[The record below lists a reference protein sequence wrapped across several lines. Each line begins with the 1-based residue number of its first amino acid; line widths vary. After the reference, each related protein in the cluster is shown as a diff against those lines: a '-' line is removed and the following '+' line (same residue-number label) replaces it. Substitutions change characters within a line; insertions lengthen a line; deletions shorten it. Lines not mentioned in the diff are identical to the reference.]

1 MKLKALLFTVLIQ
14 SAVFA
19 QQPVRIAIA
28 GLSHGHVHWVFN
40 REGKN
45 DIEIV
50 GIYEEDEALAKKFQE
65 NYDLA
70 PSLFYTDLDEML
82 KKTKPEAVSAFGA
95 ISEHLPVVEA
105 AAPKG
110 IHVMVE
116 KPLAFD
122 YEEALNIEKLAKENN
137 IKVITNF
144 ETSWYSSNQ
153 YVWKLLQDGKLGAV
167 RKVWVNDGHE
177 GPKEI
182 GVGEDFLGILVDPE
196 KNGAGALVDFGC
208 YGANLMTW
216 LMKGEKPVSVTAITN
231 QNKPEIY
238 KNVDDEATI
247 ILQYPKAQCVIQA
260 SWNWPFS
267 RKDMT
272 VYGTK
277 GFATAKDATTV
288 IERLD
293 AKSSEEIKSLEPR
306 PEPYADPFS
315 YLAAV
320 VQEKIDPSEG
330 LYGLPINLTVA
341 QILDAAIRSAQTGKT
356 IVLSEE

>member
-1 MKLKALLFTVLIQ
+1 MKWKALIFSILVQ

-19 QQPVRIAIA
+19 QEPVRVAIA

-40 REGKN
+40 REGKD

-50 GIYEEDEALAKKFQE
+50 GIFEKDEALARKFQE
-65 NYDLA
+65 NYNLD
-70 PSLFYTDLDEML
+70 PSLFYTDLNEML
-82 KKTKPEAVSAFGA
+82 EKTKPEAVSAFGA
-95 ISEHLPVVEA
+95 ISEHLPVVRT

-122 YEEALNIEKLAKENN
+122 YEEALEIEKLAKENN

-153 YVWKLLQDGKLGAV
+153 YVGKLLEDGKLGDL

-182 GVGEDFLGILVDPE
+182 GVGPDFLGILVDPE

-216 LMKGEKPVSVTAITN
+216 LMEGEKPVSVTAITN

-238 KNVDDEATI
+238 KEVDDEATI

-288 IERLD
+288 IEKLD
-293 AKSSEEIKSLEPR
+293 AKSSEETKNLNPR

-320 VQEKIDPSEG
+320 TRGEIDPKND

-341 QILDAAIRSAQTGKT
+341 QILDAAIQSSKT
-356 IVLSEE
+356 NESVFIKKD